1 MSVLVSGLIW
11 ERSQHKGSDL
21 LVLLA
26 IADNAH
32 DNGRAWPSYPYLAAK
47 TRLGERAVHIAVKR
61 LLAGDELVIERKG
74 GGHLSNRYRINVDVL
89 RKNDPRKV
97 FGAGVN
103 EGSGEPSIEEVS
115 SRRLRR
121 VK

>member
-1 MSVLVSGLIW
+1 MSVLVSGLVW
-11 ERSQHKGSDL
+11 ERSEHKGSDL

-32 DNGRAWPSYPYLAAK
+32 DNGRAWPSYPYLAVK
-47 TRLGERAVHIAVKR
+47 TRLTERALHRVVQR
-61 LLAGDELVIERKG
+61 LLNGNELILERRG
-74 GGHLSNRYRINVDVL
+74 GGHLSNRYRIDVDAL
-89 RKNDPRKV
+89 RAKDPRKV

-103 EGSGEPSIEEVS
+103 HGSGEPSIREE
-115 SRRLRR
+115 RTLRR